1 MYNIQI
7 CAAVIPVIMPTNAVE
22 IQAFKFMLSR
32 KPVDLDFFNFCVKT
46 LLLFMY
52 EFFWFIFIEVSK
64 FSSLDSLF
72 IVFSIVLLYSLTF
85 WILYT
90 SKIFLAFF
98 YWVFYLLFT

>member
-1 MYNIQI
+1 
-7 CAAVIPVIMPTNAVE
+7 
-22 IQAFKFMLSR
+22 
-32 KPVDLDFFNFCVKT
+32 
-46 LLLFMY
+46 MY
-52 EFFWFIFIEVSK
+52 EFFWFVFIEVSK

-98 YWVFYLLFT
+98 SWVFYLLFT